1 MDISLAANIAMAAL
15 PFAFI
20 AGLSLMRFAQGAD
33 RPGAVVD
40 GYLGWAIV
48 SYASAELLG
57 AFGQIGFL
65 PILAVWGAADAW
77 LLYRLWCLRA
87 RVTAFWR
94 FKISTGLLIVAT
106 IGAVTLFVA
115 LTTAPNNWDSQMYHL
130 PRVEHWIQNRSLAF
144 YPTSISRQNEY
155 GPVAETLLLQT
166 RILGG
171 SDVFYP
177 LVQWVSMVC
186 AVAAVFRIT
195 RQLGGDQP
203 QCWIA
208 AVFLMTLPIGIL
220 ESTSTQNDYV
230 VTALLACGV
239 TLGLEA
245 MAEPRLAL
253 GRILAAAAAVGLSGM
268 AKPTGFLFGAG
279 FAVWFAIG
287 LSWRVAPLAWLC
299 RAAGVALVLALAI
312 VPFASRYMATREGPR
327 SDEIMLVNAS
337 FGVRPTVD
345 NLFRHVVANLV
356 TGVPPID
363 AVMSRTAQSVAT
375 ALSLDTYR
383 LDTTVPGQPAFEPPR
398 LYIFHQDFSPN
409 LFHTIL
415 ILVALGTIA
424 ARWQQPAPAVRRI
437 YWIAWLAG
445 VVVFAAVLRWGL
457 WITRFHLTAFALAA
471 PIVATAWP
479 QPWSHSRRAVALQLL
494 LGLSSLP
501 VLMFNQLSE
510 LVPLSAAVQR
520 SAIAAFRILG
530 NRPLPLLRDRAS
542 YLAQSA
548 MERLFVQRLPLLGPY
563 QSAIESIARSNASQ
577 VGLILGGDS
586 WEYPVWRMLRDCK
599 LDHPVRIE
607 HVDVSGNPPWPLGPF
622 VPDVVFWSL
631 GEGEPPPTL
640 AVDGREFVRIGPP
653 GVAVVYARIG
663 FASPEY

>member
-1 MDISLAANIAMAAL
+1 MAAL

-20 AGLSLMRFAQGAD
+20 AALSLMRFAQGAD
-33 RPGAVVD
+33 RPRALVD
-40 GYLGWAIV
+40 GYLSWAIV

-87 RVTAFWR
+87 RVTAIWR
-94 FKISTGLLIVAT
+94 FQISTGLLIVAT
-106 IGAVTLFVA
+106 IGVITLFVA
-115 LTTAPNNWDSQMYHL
+115 LTTAPNNWDSQTYHL
-130 PRVEHWIQNRSLAF
+130 PRVEHWIQNQSLAF
-144 YPTSISRQNEY
+144 YPTSISRQNEM
-155 GPVAETLLLQT
+155 GPVAEILLLQT

-195 RQLGGDQP
+195 RQLGGDEP

-245 MAEPRLAL
+245 MGEPRPAL

-279 FAVWFAIG
+279 FALWFAIG
-287 LSWRVAPLAWLC
+287 LSWRVGLHAWLC
-299 RAAGVALVLALAI
+299 RAAGVALVVALTIA
-312 VPFASRYMATREGPR
+312 PFASRYMATREGPR
-327 SDEIMLVNAS
+327 SDEIKLVNAS
-337 FGVRPTVD
+337 FGVRQTVD
-345 NLFRHVVANLV
+345 NIFRHVVVNLV
-356 TGVPPID
+356 TGIPPID
-363 AVMSRTAQSVAT
+363 AVMSRAAQSVAS

-383 LDTTVPGQPAFEPPR
+383 LDTRVPEQPTVEPPKG
-398 LYIFHQDFSPN
+398 LSIFHQDQSPN

-424 ARWQQPAPAVRRI
+424 ARWRQPAPAVRRI

-457 WITRFHLTAFALAA
+457 WQTRFHLTAFALAA
-471 PIVATAWP
+471 PIVATWP
-479 QPWSHSRRAVALQLL
+479 QRWSYSRRAVVLPLA

-501 VLMFNQLSE
+501 VLMFSQSSE
-510 LVPLSAAVQR
+510 FVPLLR
-520 SAIAAFRILG
+520 
-530 NRPLPLLRDRAS
+530 NRPLPLVRDRPS
-542 YLAQSA
+542 YLTQSA
-548 MERLFVQRLPLLGPY
+548 MERLFVHQPQLLRSLSNRCRIDRPLACIAGWAHSGRRQLGI
-563 QSAIESIARSNASQ
+563 SGLENAS
-577 VGLILGGDS
+577 VKHLVKCL
-586 WEYPVWRMLRDCK
+586 PRDECRSRE
-599 LDHPVRIE
+599 PR
-607 HVDVSGNPPWPLGPF
+607 PL
-622 VPDVVFWSL
+622 
-631 GEGEPPPTL
+631 
-640 AVDGREFVRIGPP
+640 
-653 GVAVVYARIG
+653 
-663 FASPEY
+663 